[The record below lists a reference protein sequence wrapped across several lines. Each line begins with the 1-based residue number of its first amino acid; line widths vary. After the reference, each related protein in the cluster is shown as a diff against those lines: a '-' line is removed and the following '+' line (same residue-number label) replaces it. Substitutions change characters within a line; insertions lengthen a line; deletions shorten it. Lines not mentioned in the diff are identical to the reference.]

1 MITVTGVQ
9 LYRWY
14 QLGIVEIED
23 LQWLLWFYHHGEWPR
38 MIVSAELQ
46 TARRWFDSE

>member
-14 QLGIVEIED
+14 QQGITELED
-23 LQWLLWFYHHGEWPR
+23 LQWLLWFNHKGEWPLV
-38 MIVSAELQ
+38 IVGAELQ
-46 TARRWFDSE
+46 TARKYFEK

>member
-14 QLGIVEIED
+14 KMGIVDYED
-23 LQWLLWFYHHGEWPR
+23 LQWLLQFYHNIRFPLGHIGNSV
-38 MIVSAELQ
+38 MCG
-46 TARRWFDSE
+46 RRYFDE